1 MLPFKTIFSGEYSKL
16 QATFTNKYH
25 HLTQVI
31 SVNKKFKQYR
41 HSIKFKI
48 EKNILL
54 FKGKYFTP
62 FYFPPPF
69 DFVVSGQT
77 CD

>member
-1 MLPFKTIFSGEYSKL
+1 MLPLKTIFSGEYSKL

-31 SVNKKFKQYR
+31 SVNKKIQTI
-41 HSIKFKI
+41 SIKFKI

-62 FYFPPPF
+62 FYFPPPPL
-69 DFVVSGQT
+69 T
-77 CD
+77 L